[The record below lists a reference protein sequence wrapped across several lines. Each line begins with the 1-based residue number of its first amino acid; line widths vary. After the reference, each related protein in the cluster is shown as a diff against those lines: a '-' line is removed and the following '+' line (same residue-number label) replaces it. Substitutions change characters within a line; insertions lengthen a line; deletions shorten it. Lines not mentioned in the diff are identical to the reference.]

1 MERLEG
7 SLVIKEFIIA
17 IVWYRALGQVRVQDK
32 EELEPTLARL
42 EYLCGGAIQRLCGI
56 ITIVV

>member
-17 IVWYRALGQVRVQDK
+17 IVWHRALGQVRVQDK

-42 EYLCGGAIQRLCGI
+42 EYLFVGAIQRLCGI
-56 ITIVV
+56 ISIVV